1 MRSFMRP
8 LHQIFPR
15 GVRPRVIPTAGV
27 VFPGAVW
34 YIPKV
39 PRSEAPMAGSAVPLA
54 LTPFLKILAGSFGL
68 VAASEMGDKTQ
79 LLAFALATRF
89 KKPWAI
95 MAGILTA
102 TLLNHGLASWGGA
115 WVSARVSGTV
125 LRLVLAFTFIG
136 FGAWI
141 LIPDKDDGAPRES
154 RWGAYA
160 TTTVAFFFAEMGDK
174 TQLATVGLGARYG
187 SFFWVTVGTTL
198 GMLFSD
204 GLAVWLGETFAEK
217 IPLKWVRR
225 VAALLFF
232 IFGLWILFRGVR

>member
-1 MRSFMRP
+1 M
-8 LHQIFPR
+8 
-15 GVRPRVIPTAGV
+15 
-27 VFPGAVW
+27 
-34 YIPKV
+34 
-39 PRSEAPMAGSAVPLA
+39 
-54 LTPFLKILAGSFGL
+54 TPFLKILAGSFAL

-115 WVSARVSGTV
+115 WVSARVSEMV

-141 LIPDKDDGAPRES
+141 LIPDKDDGAPREC
-154 RWGAYA
+154 RWGAFA
-160 TTTVAFFFAEMGDK
+160 TTTVGFFFAEMGDK
-174 TQLATVGLGARYG
+174 TQLATVALGARYG

-225 VAALLFF
+225 AAALLFF